1 MRRLNHFNVKIDNI
15 IKDKQKCWNILLV
28 LGDYNA
34 KIGEGR
40 GNLTVGHHEFGTRNE
55 GDTSQI

>member
-1 MRRLNHFNVKIDNI
+1 MRRLTNFYEQIDNI
-15 IKDKQKCWNILLV
+15 IKDNNTCWNILLL